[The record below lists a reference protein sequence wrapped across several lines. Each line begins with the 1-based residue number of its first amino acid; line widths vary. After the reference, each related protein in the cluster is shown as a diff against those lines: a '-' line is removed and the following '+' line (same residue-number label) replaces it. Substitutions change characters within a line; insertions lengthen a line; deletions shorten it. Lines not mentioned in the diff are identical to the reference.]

1 MRCTVC
7 NRPMTKAAAT
17 INSRG
22 GPLHFGP
29 ECARRAGLTPAAVRL
44 AKLRTPIRRVRVE
57 ETQIPLELELEA
69 T

>member
-7 NRPMTKAAAT
+7 NRPMTKATAT
-17 INSRG
+17 INSRS

-44 AKLRTPIRRVRVE
+44 AKLRTPTRTRRPAD
-57 ETQIPLELELEA
+57 TQIPLELEIA
-69 T
+69 A